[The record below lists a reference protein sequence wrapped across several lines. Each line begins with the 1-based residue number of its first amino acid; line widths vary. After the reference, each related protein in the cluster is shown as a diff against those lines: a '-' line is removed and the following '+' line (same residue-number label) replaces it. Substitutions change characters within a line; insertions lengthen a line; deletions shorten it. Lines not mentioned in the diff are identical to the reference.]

1 MSYQELAVSEE
12 EDTKISNSEKE
23 VELKDK
29 IKQAEESI
37 RDVEQKKER
46 TKAQESMIAEYA
58 EKLISAG
65 KDAKAKDLLAAD
77 TIGWF
82 IV

>member
-37 RDVEQKKER
+37 RNVEQKRER
-46 TKAQESMIAEYA
+46 MKAQESMVAEYA

-65 KDAKAKDLLAAD
+65 KDAKAKDLLGAD
-77 TIGWF
+77 TIG
-82 IV
+82 